1 MSVTLTKK
9 LLADNLAEKVGSKK
23 AATELVNEIFEE
35 MANTLKDGGS
45 VEISGFGKFEAKERA
60 ARTGINPITKENIN
74 IPAKRVPAFK
84 ASKTLKDLVK

>member
-9 LLADNLAEKVGSKK
+9 LLADNISEQVGNKK
-23 AATELVNEIFEE
+23 AANEIVNQIFEE
-35 MANTLKDGGS
+35 MANTLKDGGT

-60 ARTGINPITKENIN
+60 ARTGINPLTKETIS
-74 IPAKRVPAFK
+74 IAAKKVPAFK